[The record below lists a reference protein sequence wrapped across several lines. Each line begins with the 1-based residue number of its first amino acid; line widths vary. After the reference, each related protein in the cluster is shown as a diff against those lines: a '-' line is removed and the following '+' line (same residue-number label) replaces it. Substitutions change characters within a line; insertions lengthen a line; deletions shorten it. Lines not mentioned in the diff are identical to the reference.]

1 MLKLIG
7 VAIVC
12 LIGLT
17 SPVLAEDV
25 RQAIEQANA
34 RMVKAFKAGDAAAI
48 AALFAEDAKM
58 LPPDATEV
66 AGRRDIQQLW
76 QGWID
81 GGLKDLTLQSIEVA
95 ASGELAYEIG
105 NFSLQAPA
113 DNDAMTTTTGNYLV
127 VWKHGTD
134 GQWRLQVD
142 TWNEAT
148 TE

>member
-48 AALFAEDAKM
+48 AALYAEDAKM

-95 ASGELAYEIG
+95 ASGDLAYEIG
-105 NFSLQAPA
+105 NFSLQAP
-113 DNDAMTTTTGNYLV
+113 
-127 VWKHGTD
+127 
-134 GQWRLQVD
+134 
-142 TWNEAT
+142 
-148 TE
+148 

>member
-7 VAIVC
+7 VTIVC

-17 SPVLAEDV
+17 SAVLAEDV

-48 AALFAEDAKM
+48 AALYAEDAKM

-81 GGLKDLTLQSIEVA
+81 AGLKDLTQESTEVA
-95 ASGELAYEIG
+95 ASGDLAYEIG

-113 DNDAMTTTTGNYLV
+113 DNNGMTTTTGNYLV

-142 TWNEAT
+142 TWNEAS